1 MQNDYSKLLGRMK
14 ECGMTQEALAC
25 AIGISESTLNLKL
38 NNKGVFTQKE
48 IRNITSSL
56 SIEKEEIGAY
66 FFAN

>member
-48 IRNITSSL
+48 IRNIWYSHLYVFSKR
-56 SIEKEEIGAY
+56 IYIFY
-66 FFAN
+66 VF

>member
-14 ECGMTQEALAC
+14 ERGMTQETLAY